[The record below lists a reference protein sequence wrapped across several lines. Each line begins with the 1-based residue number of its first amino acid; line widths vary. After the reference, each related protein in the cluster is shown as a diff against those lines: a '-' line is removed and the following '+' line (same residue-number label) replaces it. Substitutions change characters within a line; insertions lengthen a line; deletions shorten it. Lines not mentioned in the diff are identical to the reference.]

1 MAFDWKIFAAN
12 FLETAAE
19 GIEERGEEAKKYK
32 EQQEA
37 AAERSAALIQQ
48 RDMRAKQAAQIGR
61 NALALGASQE
71 HVRTAMASGITGVQ
85 DLYQKLSTAAQQQGV
100 KKLGVDD
107 IEVLIN
113 MPDIPMVDSSL
124 VDMTL
129 DDFAKRTYGAMP
141 TRAAAVPQ
149 DDTSLVGKMFGFGAK
164 DRVKQQLAETDYMDG
179 MSIADINEMARQSE
193 YQSLIPGSYMT
204 FTDVDYFTSEDALKF
219 NTSIT
224 EAMNDALDSEVAK
237 ADIKDLRFAGDIEG
251 AKEKQLYYQQ
261 LAAKPLIEYYADTYQ
276 HGGFFDNPL
285 AMKQI
290 ESLMGEAYL
299 NDLRESYGVEAP
311 DSGEASNS
319 GGAEQDDKTKKPA
332 VKAQTNLFE
341 AGADPVEVDEEFPA
355 APPLNEEGKALV
367 AEALSS
373 RSIFRDD
380 EDKYSDQYTK
390 AQWQKMSRKE
400 RSERGL
406 PESTLGGLNFYFRDD
421 IDEFIEK
428 PLKNLSIKR
437 NLTEE
442 AYKVKIKGRI
452 GTYHV
457 TKEQLEQ
464 LSDDSFGGADPV
476 AEIIEYGDGEKKAK
490 NITSN
495 VLKTLM

>member
-37 AAERSAALIQQ
+37 AAERSASLIQQ

-149 DDTSLVGKMFGFGAK
+149 DDTSFVGKMFGFGAK

-204 FTDVDYFTSEDALKF
+204 FTDVDYFTSEAALKF

-224 EAMNDALDSEVAK
+224 EAVNDALSSEVAK
-237 ADIKDLRFAGDIEG
+237 ADIKNLRMSGNVEAAG
-251 AKEKQLYYQQ
+251 EKQRYYQQ
-261 LAAKPLIEYYADTYQ
+261 VAAKPLIEYYADTYQ

-311 DSGEASNS
+311 DSEEV
-319 GGAEQDDKTKKPA
+319 EQDDILQEPVVEA
-332 VKAQTNLFE
+332 ETNLFE
-341 AGADPVEVDEEFPA
+341 AEAEPVEVDEEFPA
-355 APPLNEEGKALV
+355 APPLNEEGKTLV

-421 IDEFIEK
+421 IDELIEK